1 MDRNDILSWTSD
13 FPAKPG
19 VYLFY
24 SQDFPIYI
32 GKAVTLRSRI
42 RSYTDPRSPR
52 IQQMVQKADR
62 IDISITNTETQA
74 LLLEANLIKRHAPKY
89 NVRLRD
95 DKSYPLIQIS
105 NHAFPRIEVTRDP
118 DTKAKVYGPFTDRK
132 KVNETVKAIRETF
145 GIRGCSDHKFS
156 GRSRP

>member
-1 MDRNDILSWTSD
+1 MDRTDILSWTSD

-32 GKAVTLRSRI
+32 GKAVNLRSRI

-74 LLLEANLIKRHAPKY
+74 LLLEANLIK
-89 NVRLRD
+89 
-95 DKSYPLIQIS
+95 
-105 NHAFPRIEVTRDP
+105 
-118 DTKAKVYGPFTDRK
+118 
-132 KVNETVKAIRETF
+132 
-145 GIRGCSDHKFS
+145 
-156 GRSRP
+156 